1 MTATLPAPTSPW
13 SPLRVTV
20 FRNLWLAALVSN
32 IGTTMHTVGAAWAMT
47 DLSDS
52 PTVVSL
58 VQTAWA
64 VPGFLVAI
72 PAGAFADVIDRRRL
86 ILVSQIGSMCFAAIL
101 GLLAVT
107 DQLEVPSLLIG
118 TFVLSIVMTMSG
130 PAFMALIPELVEPR
144 ELTQAIGLNNIAYNG
159 SQSVGPALAG
169 VIIAIA
175 GPGAVFLIN
184 AASFLGIVVV
194 MWRFRPARPGPTSDE
209 PMWHAMKTG
218 VTYFAGRRILSR
230 YAIRIALAFLA
241 TSSMVA
247 LLPVVARQQ
256 LDATSAQFGIMSAAF
271 GIGAVVAVWAL
282 PPLKLRFG
290 PDALVFGA
298 ATLWSAGAVMVALTG
313 WVPLA
318 TVGVLCTVIGT
329 MAAMNIVYSMFM
341 LMLPNWIRG
350 RASSVVML
358 TVWLGT
364 SIGTVVWGAVADAAG
379 IRTALLV
386 AAVVHLAATA
396 TVCTRFTLTK
406 GYAVIDEESRP
417 VDRPGSTFT
426 K

>member
-72 PAGAFADVIDRRRL
+72 PAGAFADVIDRRKL
-86 ILVSQIGSMCFAAIL
+86 ILVSQIGSLFFAAAL

-107 DQLEVPSLLIG
+107 DRLDVPSLLIG

-169 VIIAIA
+169 VIIAVS

-218 VTYFAGRRILSR
+218 VTYFAGRSILIR
-230 YAIRIALAFLA
+230 YATRISLAFLT

-271 GIGAVVAVWAL
+271 GVGAVVAVWAL

-290 PDALVFGA
+290 SDALVFGA
-298 ATLWSAGAVMVALTG
+298 AALWCVGAVAVALTS

-318 TVGVLCTVIGT
+318 TVGVLCTGVGT

-364 SIGTVVWGAVADAAG
+364 SIGTVLWGAVADAAG
-379 IRTALLV
+379 IRNALLC
-386 AAVVHLAATA
+386 AAALHLAATA
-396 TVCTRFTLTK
+396 VVCTRFTLTK
-406 GYAVIDEESRP
+406 GYVLAEEASRP
-417 VDRPGSTFT
+417 AD
-426 K
+426 

>member
-1 MTATLPAPTSPW
+1 MTATIPAPTSPW

-72 PAGAFADVIDRRRL
+72 PAGAFADVVDRRKL
-86 ILVSQIGSMCFAAIL
+86 ILVSQLGSLFFAAVL
-101 GLLAVT
+101 GVLAVT
-107 DQLEVPSLLIG
+107 DRLEVPSLLVG

-169 VIIAIA
+169 VIIAVA

-184 AASFLGIVVV
+184 AASFLGIVIV
-194 MWRFRPARPGPTSDE
+194 MWRFRPERPGPTSDE

-271 GIGAVVAVWAL
+271 GVGAVVAVWAL

-290 PDALVFGA
+290 PDTLVFGA
-298 ATLWSAGAVMVALTG
+298 ASLWSTGAVMVALTG
-313 WVPLA
+313 WVPVA
-318 TVGVLCTVIGT
+318 TVGVLFTGIGT

-379 IRTALLV
+379 IRNALLV
-386 AAVVHLAATA
+386 AAAVHLTATA

-406 GYAVIDEESRP
+406 GYVTVDEASRP
-417 VDRPGSTFT
+417 AD
-426 K
+426 

>member
-1 MTATLPAPTSPW
+1 MTATIPAPTSPW

-86 ILVSQIGSMCFAAIL
+86 ILVSQLGSLFFAALL
-101 GLLAVT
+101 GVLAVT
-107 DQLEVPSLLIG
+107 DRLEVPSLLVG

-184 AASFLGIVVV
+184 AASFLGIVIV
-194 MWRFRPARPGPTSDE
+194 MWRFRPERPGPTSDE

-282 PPLKLRFG
+282 PPLKVRFG

-298 ATLWSAGAVMVALTG
+298 ASLWSVGAVMVALTG
-313 WVPLA
+313 WVPVA
-318 TVGVLCTVIGT
+318 TVGVLFTGIGT

-364 SIGTVVWGAVADAAG
+364 SIGTVVWGAAADAAG
-379 IRTALLV
+379 IRNALLIA
-386 AAVVHLAATA
+386 AAVHLTATA

-406 GYAVIDEESRP
+406 GYVTVDEASRP
-417 VDRPGSTFT
+417 AD
-426 K
+426 

>member
-1 MTATLPAPTSPW
+1 M
-13 SPLRVTV
+13 
-20 FRNLWLAALVSN
+20 
-32 IGTTMHTVGAAWAMT
+32 
-47 DLSDS
+47 
-52 PTVVSL
+52 
-58 VQTAWA
+58 
-64 VPGFLVAI
+64 
-72 PAGAFADVIDRRRL
+72 
-86 ILVSQIGSMCFAAIL
+86 
-101 GLLAVT
+101 
-107 DQLEVPSLLIG
+107 
-118 TFVLSIVMTMSG
+118 
-130 PAFMALIPELVEPR
+130 VEPR

-318 TVGVLCTVIGT
+318 TVGVLCTGIGT

>member
-318 TVGVLCTVIGT
+318 TVGVLCTGIGT

-364 SIGTVVWGAVADAAG
+364 SIGTAVWGAVADAAG